1 MLPSPLNNAL
11 WFFVN
16 KLCVTLNDIEYMR
29 LWLKKLPES
38 LAWEDVINAMM
49 VAHGERGG
57 KHARTALEN
66 MLSSSD
72 EDMLNKVAVAIE
84 HIGQQVCCDFYLF
97 WSPSIEH
104 ICHRPAYFF
113 LLIPGVS
120 CSSVVEHPN

>member
-1 MLPSPLNNAL
+1 MLLPSPLSNAL

-38 LAWEDVINAMM
+38 LGWEDVISAMM

-84 HIGQQVCCDFYLF
+84 HIGQQVWWDSYLF
-97 WSPSIEH
+97 
-104 ICHRPAYFF
+104 
-113 LLIPGVS
+113 
-120 CSSVVEHPN
+120 